1 MKPCT
6 WLLAVVGL
14 MVSPHLFGASGSL
27 DPTFGTGG
35 KVTTDFSAGEDAA
48 RAVVVQPDGKI
59 VVAGRTSGDFALARY
74 NSNGTLDST
83 FGTGGK
89 VTTDFA
95 GGQDG
100 AGGLALQPD
109 GKIVVAGGAASGLHS
124 DFAIAR
130 YNANGTLDATFGN
143 GGKVTTDF
151 SGSEDVAFGVVIQT
165 DGKIV
170 AAGAASHVVAGAVNT
185 DFGLARYNTD
195 GTLDT
200 GFGNGGQVTT
210 DFSGSFDEA
219 EAIAL
224 QLDGRVVLAG
234 RTRTQTST
242 SSNDDFA
249 LSRYNTDGSLDTSF
263 GTAGKVMTDFTGIP
277 GFDEAHALAIQS
289 DGKIVAVGLAMTS
302 TSKDDF
308 ALARYNTNG
317 VLDATFGSGGKVIT
331 DFSGADVN
339 AQAVAILLDGTILIA
354 GGGVTTMTSVD
365 FWLSRYKTNG
375 TLDTGFGTAGRVTTD
390 FSGQADVAFG
400 LAIQSDGKIVAAGAA
415 DLGDA
420 RPTDFA
426 LARYEGLTSQ
436 DVIATVGDQVQ
447 DLVNS
452 GALNQGQGNSLT
464 VKLTNILNSLNQGKT
479 KNACNQLDAFINEV
493 NAQVSSGV
501 LTAAQGQAL
510 LNVATSLKQ
519 MLGC

>member
-59 VVAGRTSGDFALARY
+59 
-74 NSNGTLDST
+74 
-83 FGTGGK
+83 
-89 VTTDFA
+89 
-95 GGQDG
+95 
-100 AGGLALQPD
+100 
-109 GKIVVAGGAASGLHS
+109 
-124 DFAIAR
+124 
-130 YNANGTLDATFGN
+130 
-143 GGKVTTDF
+143 
-151 SGSEDVAFGVVIQT
+151 VAFGVVIQT

-289 DGKIVAVGLAMTS
+289 DGKVVAVGLAMT
-302 TSKDDF
+302 TSKNDF

-339 AQAVAILLDGTILIA
+339 AQAVAILLDG
-354 GGGVTTMTSVD
+354 
-365 FWLSRYKTNG
+365 
-375 TLDTGFGTAGRVTTD
+375 
-390 FSGQADVAFG
+390 
-400 LAIQSDGKIVAAGAA
+400 
-415 DLGDA
+415 
-420 RPTDFA
+420 
-426 LARYEGLTSQ
+426 
-436 DVIATVGDQVQ
+436 
-447 DLVNS
+447 
-452 GALNQGQGNSLT
+452 
-464 VKLTNILNSLNQGKT
+464 
-479 KNACNQLDAFINEV
+479 
-493 NAQVSSGV
+493 
-501 LTAAQGQAL
+501 
-510 LNVATSLKQ
+510 
-519 MLGC
+519 